1 MSREYDGVKFY
12 SKEDFSFGWELEKA
26 EKIITSFD
34 AVRKVES
41 INEAIELY
49 NIQELM
55 DIGVPLSRWTSKQY
69 EEYVKKAKEFTATIA
84 KFFSL
89 IDDSNFLEH
98 IQKVDLN
105 YVDDYWTLF
114 ERFKVYEKV
123 SSEKLKQ
130 YFELPN
136 ARLDEVLSHKGVV
149 YYYDSLIADILRT
162 SEETC
167 KFLASHFL
175 EKNSIDY
182 FFPKSFKPEEFEVS
196 FQQHIDSDEAN
207 LNILKLI
214 FDAQSTKECP
224 ISDKI
229 KLSARRK
236 YNSLLE
242 DYFLK
247 EDNKGGTFEFK
258 YKLSFIYQD
267 EPKIVVN
274 EDGGYHL
281 KYDRKWLEDNLD
293 YPTILNN
300 FNYIFEMFDF
310 HCRSTLVS
318 VETKIGALEKLF
330 LPRGIKSYCRGT
342 VFDYMFELSTVQMF
356 AYYEFLLS
364 HGIDL
369 ETVFNWFFV
378 EYLRDEYSV
387 SGFSIMASTAT
398 NYAEKCRTLSSEME
412 GILKQ
417 FQMYV
422 RDGKVDRDLFEILS
436 EQLNVEKIP
445 SLISNKYAYA
455 NSQKIM
461 NEMHLLFSDQ
471 AHLSYIEKTKA
482 KYSTLLKLIQEENIM
497 IQDFKGYQKDS
508 IKWLIERG
516 SLIVDDR
523 GILSFNWERVK
534 LLKDLYDNEVVCV
547 NYWGKHKPILMEM
560 KDAGDIRI
568 ENTLFSTPEK
578 RYLNYMLNKA
588 EFSDGL
594 NLRNKYA
601 HSTYPQDKKV
611 QKQDYIQLLKVMV
624 LIIWKINEEFR
635 LEREGSNVKF

>member
-1 MSREYDGVKFY
+1 MSREDDGVKFY
-12 SKEDFSFGWELEKA
+12 SKEDFSVGWALEKA
-26 EKIITSFD
+26 EKIITSFNT
-34 AVRKVES
+34 VRKVES

-55 DIGVPLSRWTSKQY
+55 DIGISLSKWTSEQY
-69 EEYVKKAKEFTATIA
+69 EEYGKKAKSFTATIA
-84 KFFSL
+84 KFFSQ

-105 YVDDYWTLF
+105 YVDDYWALF
-114 ERFKVYEKV
+114 DRFKVYENV

-130 YFELPN
+130 YLELPN

-149 YYYDSLIADILRT
+149 YYYDALIADILRT
-162 SEETC
+162 SEKTS
-167 KFLASHFL
+167 KFLVSHFL
-175 EKNSIDY
+175 EKNSINY

-207 LNILKLI
+207 LNVLKLI

-229 KLSARRK
+229 RLSARRK

-242 DYFLK
+242 NYLLK
-247 EDNKGGTFEFK
+247 EDNIGGTFEYK

-267 EPKIVVN
+267 EPKIVVK

-281 KYDRKWLEDNLD
+281 IYDRKWLEDNLD

-300 FNYIFEMFDF
+300 FNYIFEMLDV

-318 VETKIGALEKLF
+318 VKTKIGALEKLF
-330 LPRGIKSYCRGT
+330 LPRGIKSYCKGT
-342 VFDYMFELSTVQMF
+342 AFDFMFELSTIQMF

-364 HGIDL
+364 QGIDL
-369 ETVFNWFFV
+369 EQVFNWFFS
-378 EYLRDEYSV
+378 EYMREEYSV
-387 SGFSIMASTAT
+387 NDFLFNASTAT

-417 FQMYV
+417 FQIYV
-422 RDGKVDRDLFEILS
+422 RDGSVDRELFENLS
-436 EQLNVEKIP
+436 WQLNIGEIP
-445 SLISNKYAYA
+445 SLSDNKYAYA
-455 NSQKIM
+455 ASHKLET
-461 NEMHLLFSDQ
+461 EMHLLFSDQ
-471 AHLSYIEKTKA
+471 AGISHIDKTEA
-482 KYSTLLKLIQEENIM
+482 EYSTLLKLIQQEIVM
-497 IQDFKGYQKDS
+497 LQDFKGYQKDS
-508 IKWLIERG
+508 INWLIKRG
-516 SLIVDDR
+516 SLIVDDK
-523 GILSFNWERVK
+523 GKLSFNWERVK
-534 LLKDLYDNEVVCV
+534 LLKDLYGNEVVCV
-547 NYWGKHKPILMEM
+547 NYWGKHKSILMEM
-560 KDAGDIRI
+560 NDDGDIRI

-594 NLRNKYA
+594 NLRNKYS

-635 LEREGSNVKF
+635 LEREGPNVKF